1 MIVSL
6 DRFAY
11 FCLSNIKVNHN
22 KMKAIIINEN
32 GGSDKLIYKS
42 DFLVPEIKPNEVLV
56 NIKATTVNRADLVI
70 RGGYPGLSLK
80 FPHIPGGDISG
91 IIEKTGSEVKSFKPG
106 DRVAAWSIVS
116 EADDD
121 WSKRGKAGQSPAWQY
136 FGMHRAGSYAEFTPV
151 PESSLVKLP
160 DNVSFEDAACLP
172 VAGLTAYHA
181 VKTVGGLQKGDTF
194 FIWGGTSGLGII
206 AIQIANFIGAEV
218 FATAGYPHKIDYLKQ
233 MGVDHIFNH
242 RDGSAVED
250 EVLKITGGKGID
262 VVLDYVGP
270 EAFPKN
276 FKMVK
281 KGGKILFCGILTGRE
296 ATVSLHQT
304 YLRHISLLGLYLGE
318 KNELEELI
326 KLVSEGKV
334 KPHIGETLEL
344 KDAAKAHDMIAKGE
358 VIGKI
363 VMKI

>member
-1 MIVSL
+1 
-6 DRFAY
+6 
-11 FCLSNIKVNHN
+11 
-22 KMKAIIINEN
+22 MKAIIINEN
-32 GGSDKLIYKS
+32 GETEKLIYRE
-42 DFLVPEIKPNEVLV
+42 DFPVPEAGPNDVLV
-56 NIKATTVNRADLVI
+56 NVKATTVNRADLVI
-70 RGGYPGLSLK
+70 RGGYPGLCLK
-80 FPHIPGGDISG
+80 FPHILGGDIAG
-91 IIEKTGSEVKSFKPG
+91 VVEKTGSSVKGFAKG

-121 WSKRGKAGQSPAWQY
+121 WSRKGKAGQSPAWQY
-136 FGMHRAGSYAEFTPV
+136 FGMHRAGSYAEFTAV
-151 PESSLVKLP
+151 PGSSLIKLP
-160 DNVSFEDAACLP
+160 DSVSFEDAACLP

-181 VKTVGGLQKGDTF
+181 VKTVGDLQKGDTF

-206 AIQIANFIGAEV
+206 AIQLAKSIGAEV
-218 FATAGYPHKIDYLKQ
+218 FATAGYPHKMDYLEKA
-233 MGVDHIFNH
+233 GADHIFNH

-250 EVLKITGGKGID
+250 EVLKISGGKGID

-318 KNELEELI
+318 KRELEELI
-326 KLVSEGKV
+326 KLVSLGKV
-334 KPHIGETLEL
+334 KPHIGAVMEL
-344 KDAAKAHDMIAKGE
+344 KDAAKAHEMIVKGE
-358 VIGKI
+358 VIGKV